1 MFGEAGPEAVIP
13 LHRLPGLMRSMRG
26 SGGPSVSVNI
36 GSIGGGSSDLSP
48 DEFGA
53 TVGAA
58 VARQIREDGG
68 MRNLIKATSRRG
80 L

>member
-13 LHRLPGLMRSMRG
+13 LHRLPGLMRSMQG
-26 SGGPSVSVNI
+26 AGGPSVSVNI
-36 GSIGGGSSDLSP
+36 GSIGSGAGDLSP

-68 MRNLIKATSRRG
+68 MRSLLKRAVRG
-80 L
+80 GL